1 MKRQIHMF
9 DNEVRVFDDQL
20 TPGQRDRYLIRNVQE
35 SEEED
40 IFVKLIRAIP
50 ADGCFV
56 NIGSAIGYYP
66 LLAKKLAPHLTIHA
80 VEPLERHR
88 VFFLEN
94 IALNGLSPTD
104 FTVHEEAIY
113 SSEGDERLVDNGYG
127 SLGSEQE
134 SEQPLI
140 SWGILILG

>member
-20 TPGQRDRYLIRNVQE
+20 TPGQRDRYQIRNVHE

-40 IFVKLIRAIP
+40 IFVELIRAIP

-80 VEPLERHR
+80 VEPPERHR
-88 VFFLEN
+88 VFFL
-94 IALNGLSPTD
+94 GL
-104 FTVHEEAIY
+104 
-113 SSEGDERLVDNGYG
+113 
-127 SLGSEQE
+127 
-134 SEQPLI
+134 
-140 SWGILILG
+140 